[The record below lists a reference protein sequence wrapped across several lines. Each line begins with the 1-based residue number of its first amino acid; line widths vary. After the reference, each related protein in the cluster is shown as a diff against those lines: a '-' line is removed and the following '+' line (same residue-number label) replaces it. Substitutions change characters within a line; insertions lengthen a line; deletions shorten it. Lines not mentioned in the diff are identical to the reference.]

1 MKFRNVVY
9 INPRVGIKVKDI
21 KNIEVDNYNWE
32 IGYLQLYDMGNPK
45 QYEVY
50 FMSTTSY
57 EKYIETSDIP
67 QGIIC
72 RPSKQ
77 YMDCNFEDVFGFG
90 LECKGFTDK
99 KIILLIDA
107 EYNKHI

>member
-1 MKFRNVVY
+1 MKFRNVVN
-9 INPRVGIKVKDI
+9 INPRVGIQVKDI

-57 EKYIETSDIP
+57 DKYIETSDIP

-77 YMDCNFEDVFGFG
+77 YIDCNFEDVFGFG